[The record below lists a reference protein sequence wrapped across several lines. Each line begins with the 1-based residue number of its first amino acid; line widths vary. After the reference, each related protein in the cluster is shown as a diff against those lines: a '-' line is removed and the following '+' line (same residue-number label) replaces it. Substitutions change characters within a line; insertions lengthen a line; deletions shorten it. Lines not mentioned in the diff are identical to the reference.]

1 MDIITQLTRQMNTIL
16 AAASA
21 EYSLALRDTDLRG
34 SQLSYLLAVCQHP
47 GMTQDALAGYLGVD
61 KSNVARQISQL
72 ETMGYVE
79 RQTDAADRRRLFVH
93 PTDRAFDL
101 LPHLVDTVSDCQSE
115 LTRGMSSEEKELLC
129 ELMARMTRN
138 AARLSAQR
146 ETDEGQDD

>member
-16 AAASA
+16 ATAAA
-21 EYSLALRDTDLRG
+21 EYAHALRDTDLR
-34 SQLSYLLAVCQHP
+34 SAQLPYLMAVCEHP

-61 KSNVARQISQL
+61 KSNVARQISLL
-72 ETMGYVE
+72 EGLGYVA

-101 LPHLVDTVSDCQSE
+101 LPCLVDAVSDCQRE
-115 LTRGMSSEEKELLC
+115 LTRGMSTEEKELLC
-129 ELMARMTRN
+129 ELMTRMARN

-146 ETDEGQDD
+146 DTEESQDD